1 MSDQARGERIWVVA
15 LPPGSGFDV
24 QIDRHQPANLA
35 DADGAGRSMTITTRC
50 GERM

>member
-24 QIDRHQPANLA
+24 QDRHQPANLA
-35 DADGAGRSMTITTRC
+35 DADGAGNR
-50 GERM
+50 